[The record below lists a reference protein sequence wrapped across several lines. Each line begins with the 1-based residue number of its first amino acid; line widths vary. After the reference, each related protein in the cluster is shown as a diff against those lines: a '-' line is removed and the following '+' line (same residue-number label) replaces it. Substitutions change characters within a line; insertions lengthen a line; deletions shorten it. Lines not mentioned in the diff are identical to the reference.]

1 MDINLRFRI
10 FQFILGS
17 YLCVHFLDQI
27 IHNKFNE
34 TFGANMPYTK
44 KMTPFPNF
52 LDYDWEVEEY
62 SLIHCMFTVFA
73 MMFVF
78 DAVFPTFC
86 HHIKSWNAFLL
97 WFYWVSLLNRN
108 ILIANPGIPY
118 VGFLLMSYIFVPFLS
133 KEGKKALYNITIF
146 FVGFGYTI
154 SGLHKLQCPSWIDG
168 SALYN
173 ILSGPLARDN
183 IIRDT
188 LIQYPNFMKLATW
201 GSLSFEILSL
211 ILVASPYTR
220 SLTTIMY
227 LVFHIGILS
236 VINFAD
242 LTMGM
247 LLVHI
252 LTLELS
258 DDVIKKIDILSS
270 R

>member
-17 YLCVHFLDQI
+17 YLCCHFMDQI

-52 LDYDWEVEEY
+52 LDYDWEIEEY
-62 SLIHCMFTVFA
+62 NLIHYIFTVLALIFS
-73 MMFVF
+73 F
-78 DAVFPTFC
+78 DAILPIFC
-86 HHIKSWNAFLL
+86 HYGKSSNAFFL
-97 WFYWVSLLNRN
+97 WFYWISLLNRN

-133 KEGKKALYNITIF
+133 IEGKKTLYKIILF
-146 FVGFGYTI
+146 FVGFGYMV

-173 ILSGPLARDN
+173 VLSGPLARDN

-188 LIQYPNFMKLATW
+188 LFQYPDLLKLATW

-211 ILVASPYTR
+211 ILIASPYTR
-220 SLTTIMY
+220 SFTTIMY
-227 LVFHIGILS
+227 IVFHLGILS

-252 LTLELS
+252 LTLEFTN
-258 DDVIKKIDILSS
+258 DIRKKYE
-270 R
+270 